1 MAEISDNERSAIP
14 TIDPFVGANSNRE
27 LVGVSAP
34 SSSAE
39 LLLLPQQI
47 EFDVPVVLRF
57 SGQIVKTFPIFNLK
71 LNLNLLCL
79 QIYTIFLGDR

>member
-1 MAEISDNERSAIP
+1 MAEISDNERSVIP

-57 SGQIVKTFPIFNLK
+57 SGQTVKTFPISNF
-71 LNLNLLCL
+71 
-79 QIYTIFLGDR
+79 QFET